1 MKNTILDK
9 WCTQQNETIKH
20 YCQICGTQIT
30 QKEKQ
35 AGEEEKYYCPKHID
49 LNTPNTLLIDGKL
62 FKTIT
67 KTLTKMLKRDNT
79 NQLTFQVARDGA
91 QFRYMDPMH
100 VSLTQI
106 QLHKKAFK
114 AINIDYPTPKTFT
127 INMDKLEEIPAKIEE
142 KDEVKIRLN
151 TENIQITILKNT
163 DKNKAD
169 TQNSFLLETFDA
181 TVWEAPEPQL
191 NFQAEIQI
199 KTNTLIQA
207 LKKIKKQ
214 ANIENTIFQCTPNTL
229 QIQAH
234 DHNNNK
240 ISENLNKT
248 QLPKIQ
254 VEKEVNT
261 IYNADYII
269 TLIDALKQYTNIIQI
284 QYAQNTPILLTA
296 NLSNTKYT
304 EEHHNHLGHVKFYLA
319 PRILNM

>member
-1 MKNTILDK
+1 MKNMILDK
-9 WCTQQNETIKH
+9 WCTQRNETVKH
-20 YCQICGTQIT
+20 YCQICGAQIT

-91 QFRYMDPMH
+91 QFRYMDPTH

-106 QLHKKAFK
+106 QLYKKAFK

-127 INMDKLEEIPAKIEE
+127 INMDELEEITAKIEE

-163 DKNKAD
+163 TQNKAD
-169 TQNSFLLETFDA
+169 TQNTFPLEVFENP
-181 TVWEAPEPQL
+181 VWETPEPQL
-191 NFQAEIQI
+191 KFQAEIQI

-207 LKKIKKQ
+207 LKKIKKL
-214 ANIENTIFQCTPNTL
+214 ANTENTIFQCTPNTL

-234 DHNNNK
+234 DYKNNK
-240 ISENLNKT
+240 ISESFNKNT
-248 QLPKIQ
+248 LLKMQA
-254 VEKEVNT
+254 ENEVSS
-261 IYNADYII
+261 IYSSNYIF
-269 TLIDALKQYTNIIQI
+269 TLIDGLKQYINKIRI
-284 QYAQNTPILLTA
+284 QYSQNMPILVTA
-296 NLSNTKYT
+296 NLSNTKY
-304 EEHHNHLGHVKFYLA
+304 EDYHSYLGHAKLYLA
-319 PRILNM
+319 PRILDE